1 MAVAEP
7 AVCRS
12 TFDVRTDIVAELA
25 ARRYVVLQPFSP
37 DDTEQVRERAR
48 RATELLRDRRGVIA
62 HIGIREAGPV
72 GEISP
77 TC

>member
-7 AVCRS
+7 AVCRR
-12 TFDVRTDIVAELA
+12 TFDARTDIVAELVA
-25 ARRYVVLQPFSP
+25 GRYVVLQHFSSE
-37 DDTEQVRERAR
+37 DSEQVRERAR
-48 RATELLRDRRGVIA
+48 RAAELLRDRRGVIA
-62 HIGIREAGPV
+62 HIGIREAGAV